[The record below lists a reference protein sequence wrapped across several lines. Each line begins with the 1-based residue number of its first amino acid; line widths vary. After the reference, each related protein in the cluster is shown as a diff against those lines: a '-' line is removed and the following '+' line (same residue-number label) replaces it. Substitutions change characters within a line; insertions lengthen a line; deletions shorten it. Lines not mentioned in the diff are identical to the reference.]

1 MSTPPHTPNKRWL
14 TYGDV
19 KRMIESCL
27 GSDGKYTLNLWI
39 GGDDPLLPR
48 RHFQGRKWAAYDRH
62 RVEELLEPMR
72 EAPAPAKATS

>member
-48 RHFQGRKWAAYDRH
+48 RHFQGRKWAAYDRQ

-72 EAPAPAKATS
+72 ETPAPAKATS

>member
-1 MSTPPHTPNKRWL
+1 
-14 TYGDV
+14 
-19 KRMIESCL
+19 MIESCL

-72 EAPAPAKATS
+72 ETPAPAKATS